1 MLCMGAEVTGIEK
14 NSEKILITM
23 RHPSKETGNYYI
35 AVVWSLSHI

>member
-1 MLCMGAEVTGIEK
+1 MLCMGVEVTGIEK
-14 NSEKILITM
+14 NSEKILISM